1 MRFVTDIVVLVFL
14 DASSL
19 PGGTLVQIRV
29 AHANVRAEPDS
40 AAEIVAVLT
49 QGQTL
54 PVVDDVPYWY
64 EVTLSDGQMAYV
76 AKSLCKVVLE
86 EAGENTEEEAGQPF
100 SELYSVPA
108 AGPAVTLPGCTPI
121 T

>member
-1 MRFVTDIVVLVFL
+1 MRLLKNTLVLVLLF
-14 DASSL
+14 AGSL
-19 PGGTLVQIRV
+19 LGGTLVQIRV
-29 AHANVRAEPDS
+29 AHANARAEPDS

-86 EAGENTEEEAGQPF
+86 EAGENTEERQDSRSANSSTACPR
-100 SELYSVPA
+100 PA
-108 AGPAVTLPGCTPI
+108 LPLCFRAARR
-121 T
+121 